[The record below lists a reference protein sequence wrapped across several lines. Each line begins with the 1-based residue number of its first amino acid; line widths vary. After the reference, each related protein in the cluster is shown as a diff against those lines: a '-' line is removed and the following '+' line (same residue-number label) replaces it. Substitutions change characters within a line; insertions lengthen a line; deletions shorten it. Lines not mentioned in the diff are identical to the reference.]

1 MFTSAVASVF
11 LLLTSSTAMPPPP
24 ALSDADN
31 DLILPSS
38 PRHPLQSDGDES
50 LLLSSSPLHT
60 HSILRPPFVP
70 SPGERGPSNSLD
82 QMYNKSPPPLQFF
95 HAVPPHSEV
104 QPHLGSES
112 KAPNADFLSSFMD
125 LVKPEHDPPRV
136 MNNGG
141 PSDPTMS
148 LGETLKGLLES
159 NMVPIPQMEPRSDP
173 GTLTAT
179 MWAAMVALATFVI
192 QRKIMF
198 LTAFGAVIATIM
210 LGISLGSSSLARQGK
225 AADDRQDTLELM
237 LSQEGIAG
245 IISNIEGLWAKL
257 LEVLA
262 SPADILSSG
271 EQTVDVAQD
280 RSDLNVTAV
289 ASQLNFSS
297 KTTANVTSAT
307 SLALDDLP
315 TSSPTPTIKQETLS
329 ESFSTATAS
338 PSVLSTSEASPP
350 AVEPVALEREPD
362 LSPGA
367 AHQEALLQAPSSSGT
382 NDANSSLLAD
392 KLNDVSS
399 PIETSS
405 ETLSEDVTEET
416 PSGNLVQE
424 NQEDAIIDTAGGQGL
439 LNSTETEIITAPSN
453 SSSSESP

>member
-1 MFTSAVASVF
+1 
-11 LLLTSSTAMPPPP
+11 
-24 ALSDADN
+24 
-31 DLILPSS
+31 
-38 PRHPLQSDGDES
+38 
-50 LLLSSSPLHT
+50 
-60 HSILRPPFVP
+60 
-70 SPGERGPSNSLD
+70 
-82 QMYNKSPPPLQFF
+82 MYNKSPPPLQFF
-95 HAVPPHSEV
+95 HAVPPPSEV
-104 QPHLGSES
+104 EPHPGSES
-112 KAPNADFLSSFMD
+112 KIPNADFLSSFMD

-280 RSDLNVTAV
+280 RSDFNVTAV
-289 ASQLNFSS
+289 ASQLNSSS

-307 SLALDDLP
+307 SLDDLP
-315 TSSPTPTIKQETLS
+315 TSSPTPTTKQETLS
-329 ESFSTATAS
+329 ESSSTATPSSTATSS
-338 PSVLSTSEASPP
+338 PPVLSTSEASPP
-350 AVEPVALEREPD
+350 SVEPVALEREPD

-382 NDANSSLLAD
+382 NDANSSLQEV

-439 LNSTETEIITAPSN
+439 LNFTETEIITAPSN

>member
-1 MFTSAVASVF
+1 
-11 LLLTSSTAMPPPP
+11 
-24 ALSDADN
+24 
-31 DLILPSS
+31 
-38 PRHPLQSDGDES
+38 
-50 LLLSSSPLHT
+50 
-60 HSILRPPFVP
+60 
-70 SPGERGPSNSLD
+70 
-82 QMYNKSPPPLQFF
+82 
-95 HAVPPHSEV
+95 
-104 QPHLGSES
+104 
-112 KAPNADFLSSFMD
+112 MD
-125 LVKPEHDPPRV
+125 LVKPEQDPPRV
-136 MNNGG
+136 KNNGG

-271 EQTVDVAQD
+271 EQTVDIAQD
-280 RSDLNVTAV
+280 RSDFNVTAV
-289 ASQLNFSS
+289 ASQLNSSS

-307 SLALDDLP
+307 SLPVDDLP

-329 ESFSTATAS
+329 ESSSTATPSSTATTS
-338 PSVLSTSEASPP
+338 PPVLLSTSEASPP
-350 AVEPVALEREPD
+350 SVEPVALEREPD

-382 NDANSSLLAD
+382 NDANSSLLED

-416 PSGNLVQE
+416 PPGNLVQE

>member
-1 MFTSAVASVF
+1 
-11 LLLTSSTAMPPPP
+11 
-24 ALSDADN
+24 
-31 DLILPSS
+31 
-38 PRHPLQSDGDES
+38 
-50 LLLSSSPLHT
+50 
-60 HSILRPPFVP
+60 
-70 SPGERGPSNSLD
+70 
-82 QMYNKSPPPLQFF
+82 MYNKSPPPLQFF

-125 LVKPEHDPPRV
+125 LVKPEQDPPRV

-245 IISNIEGLWAKL
+245 IISNIEALWAKL

-271 EQTVDVAQD
+271 EQTVDIAQD

-289 ASQLNFSS
+289 ASQLNSSS

-307 SLALDDLP
+307 SLPVDDLP

-329 ESFSTATAS
+329 ESSSTATPSSTATTS
-338 PSVLSTSEASPP
+338 PPVLLSTSEASPP
-350 AVEPVALEREPD
+350 SVEPVALEREPD

-367 AHQEALLQAPSSSGT
+367 AHQDTLLQAPSSSGT
-382 NDANSSLLAD
+382 NDANSSLLED

-416 PSGNLVQE
+416 PPGNLVQE

-439 LNSTETEIITAPSN
+439 LNSTETEIITAPSS

>member
-1 MFTSAVASVF
+1 
-11 LLLTSSTAMPPPP
+11 
-24 ALSDADN
+24 
-31 DLILPSS
+31 
-38 PRHPLQSDGDES
+38 
-50 LLLSSSPLHT
+50 
-60 HSILRPPFVP
+60 
-70 SPGERGPSNSLD
+70 
-82 QMYNKSPPPLQFF
+82 
-95 HAVPPHSEV
+95 
-104 QPHLGSES
+104 
-112 KAPNADFLSSFMD
+112 
-125 LVKPEHDPPRV
+125 
-136 MNNGG
+136 
-141 PSDPTMS
+141 
-148 LGETLKGLLES
+148 
-159 NMVPIPQMEPRSDP
+159 
-173 GTLTAT
+173 
-179 MWAAMVALATFVI
+179 
-192 QRKIMF
+192 MF

-289 ASQLNFSS
+289 ASQLNSS
-297 KTTANVTSAT
+297 SITTANVTFAT

-315 TSSPTPTIKQETLS
+315 TSSPTSTIKQETLS
-329 ESFSTATAS
+329 ESSSTATPSSTATAS
-338 PSVLSTSEASPP
+338 PPVLLSTSEASPP
-350 AVEPVALEREPD
+350 SVEPVALEQEPD

-382 NDANSSLLAD
+382 NDANSSLQEV

-405 ETLSEDVTEET
+405 ETLSEDVTEVT

>member
-1 MFTSAVASVF
+1 
-11 LLLTSSTAMPPPP
+11 
-24 ALSDADN
+24 
-31 DLILPSS
+31 
-38 PRHPLQSDGDES
+38 
-50 LLLSSSPLHT
+50 
-60 HSILRPPFVP
+60 
-70 SPGERGPSNSLD
+70 
-82 QMYNKSPPPLQFF
+82 MYNKSPPPLQFF
-95 HAVPPHSEV
+95 HAVPPPPSEV
-104 QPHLGSES
+104 QPHPGLES
-112 KAPNADFLSSFMD
+112 KIPNADFLSSFMD
-125 LVKPEHDPPRV
+125 LVKPEQDPPRV

-289 ASQLNFSS
+289 ASQLNSS
-297 KTTANVTSAT
+297 SITTANVTSAT

-329 ESFSTATAS
+329 ESSSTATPSSTATSS
-338 PSVLSTSEASPP
+338 PPVLSTSEASPP
-350 AVEPVALEREPD
+350 SVEPVALEREPD

-382 NDANSSLLAD
+382 NDANSSLQEV

-399 PIETSS
+399 PETSS

-416 PSGNLVQE
+416 PSGNLVQD
-424 NQEDAIIDTAGGQGL
+424 NREDAIIDTAGGQGL
-439 LNSTETEIITAPSN
+439 LNSMETEIITAPSN

>member
-1 MFTSAVASVF
+1 
-11 LLLTSSTAMPPPP
+11 
-24 ALSDADN
+24 
-31 DLILPSS
+31 
-38 PRHPLQSDGDES
+38 
-50 LLLSSSPLHT
+50 
-60 HSILRPPFVP
+60 
-70 SPGERGPSNSLD
+70 
-82 QMYNKSPPPLQFF
+82 
-95 HAVPPHSEV
+95 
-104 QPHLGSES
+104 
-112 KAPNADFLSSFMD
+112 MD

-289 ASQLNFSS
+289 ASQPNSSS
-297 KTTANVTSAT
+297 KTTANVTAT
-307 SLALDDLP
+307 SLPMDDLS
-315 TSSPTPTIKQETLS
+315 TSSPTPAIKQETLS
-329 ESFSTATAS
+329 ESSSTATPSSTATSS
-338 PSVLSTSEASPP
+338 PPVLSTSEASPP
-350 AVEPVALEREPD
+350 SVEPVALEREPD

-382 NDANSSLLAD
+382 NDANSSLQEV

-399 PIETSS
+399 PETSS

-439 LNSTETEIITAPSN
+439 LNSTETEIIAAPSN
-453 SSSSESP
+453 SSSS